1 MTRMPAVRRKVE
13 DIFGKIVAKDVNPD
27 EIVAVGAATQCAI
40 MSGELSDVVLLDVT
54 PHSLGVR
61 VKDERMSVV
70 IEKNTTIPTSEK
82 KLFAT
87 TRDNQDHVDIM
98 VYQGEHEHVWSN
110 TNLGQFSLG
119 DLPLKTAGKVNVEV
133 TFLLD
138 ADGVLSVTARELTT
152 DKESTV
158 KITPSSGLSK
168 YEVDRLRKRLAS

>member
-1 MTRMPAVRRKVE
+1 
-13 DIFGKIVAKDVNPD
+13 
-27 EIVAVGAATQCAI
+27 
-40 MSGELSDVVLLDVT
+40 
-54 PHSLGVR
+54 
-61 VKDERMSVV
+61 
-70 IEKNTTIPTSEK
+70 
-82 KLFAT
+82 
-87 TRDNQDHVDIM
+87 M

-152 DKESTV
+152 EKETTV

-168 YEVDRLRKRLAS
+168 HEVDRLRKRLAS